1 MKKILNI
8 LLIVLMAV
16 TFLLTVY
23 AVAAGPEALN
33 AAINLNLIWG
43 YILFGVAILSA
54 LGCAVMGMAKNPA
67 GIKSSIL
74 SLVLVVVVIG
84 ASYFIANGHDVKIV
98 DLQNGGFFDG
108 WKAVIAE
115 TGILVSY
122 VAAAGAI
129 LAAVY
134 SEIAN
139 ALK

>member
-8 LLIVLMAV
+8 LLIVLLAV

-67 GIKSSIL
+67 GVKSSIL

-84 ASYFIANGHDVKIV
+84 ASYFIANGHDVKT
-98 DLQNGGFFDG
+98 GFL
-108 WKAVIAE
+108 A
-115 TGILVSY
+115 SY